1 VGTMYF
7 KCPVCGNDIH
17 FKDAKNVF
25 PVNYKLKCSF
35 CASIFGFVPKVFVK
49 ADFTLH
55 GTKIEES
62 EIESILE
69 ADDDLDKDN
78 IPEDIG
84 MLDDDVLASLAPETI
99 ISDDDNK

>member
-1 VGTMYF
+1 MYF

-17 FKDAKNVF
+17 YKDAKNVF

-35 CASIFGFVPKVFVK
+35 CTSIFGFVPKVFVK

-62 EIESILE
+62 EIEKILE
-69 ADDDLDKDN
+69 ADDEEF
-78 IPEDIG
+78 PEEIG
-84 MLDDDVLASLAPETI
+84 GIEDDVLASLESVESGVVNI
-99 ISDDDNK
+99 D